1 MSCYKEAQTLLT
13 IVQKNFTEKEQR
25 DWEFKLKQH
34 NDQVNLQ
41 SQTINAA
48 KEVAKAYCSQKVEV
62 HYQEIFR

>member
-1 MSCYKEAQTLLT
+1 
-13 IVQKNFTEKEQR
+13 VQKNFTEKEQR